1 MHHVLSSGK
10 YDPQDND
17 ENKIRG
23 RRQPVDV
30 DNPQTNLE
38 EQANNRERHR
48 KAEARLGKEE
58 SVPVGFHRPQRKR
71 NVRDPEKDSGAS
83 EGGGPAMERV
93 PAREEADQARQ
104 SRESEGKLRRQHP
117 RAVQI
122 HHADIRSK
130 RLIRR
135 TE

>member
-71 NVRDPEKDSGAS
+71 NVRDPEKDSGAAK
-83 EGGGPAMERV
+83 GGRPAMERV
-93 PAREEADQARQ
+93 STRHEANQARQ
-104 SRESEGKLRRQHP
+104 SRESESNFRGQYP
-117 RAVQI
+117 RAV
-122 HHADIRSK
+122 
-130 RLIRR
+130 
-135 TE
+135 